1 MRRLTWLIILIVLAA
16 ALPAAQ
22 LAAARDPSIA
32 GRWSSILSRLP
43 VVGGWFAPPAV
54 AAGTVTVL
62 MLDGS
67 FSPSKLTVR
76 PGTAVRWVS
85 RSQIQHTTT
94 SFDGLWDSPN
104 MSRDQNFT
112 FTFSKPG
119 TYRYLCRQHLL
130 QGMIATVTVK

>member
-1 MRRLTWLIILIVLAA
+1 MRRLTVVVIVVLVAALSAVGLAA
-16 ALPAAQ
+16 ATGPAV
-22 LAAARDPSIA
+22 L
-32 GRWSSILSRLP
+32 GRWSSIFSRLP

-54 AAGTVTVL
+54 AAAPVTVL
-62 MLDGS
+62 ILDGS

-94 SFDGLWDSPN
+94 SFDGLWDSPSI
-104 MSRDQNFT
+104 SRNQSFT
-112 FTFSKPG
+112 FTFVKPG